1 MQEARARQSCCLM
14 LVNILEELELRR
26 NSADE
31 LFQEAKSN
39 RAKKTKI
46 ITRYLGQKRTD

>member
-1 MQEARARQSCCLM
+1 MV
-14 LVNILEELELRR
+14 VNILPELELRR

-39 RAKKTKI
+39 RAKNP
-46 ITRYLGQKRTD
+46 R